1 MTAPPN
7 TLIMVFG
14 PGGSLTRWEGLRR
27 LEREKT
33 LLKGLLSVVP
43 HIIFVSITG
52 ERDRQ
57 IAGELSDELG
67 GRIDAI
73 ALDQPDEEIGEG
85 RPVHERVLARLG
97 GSASVV
103 IQTMQLDDG
112 GISHRLIHPLRRA
125 GVRAALVARGGSIGS
140 RVLASRYGSHS
151 YEAIA
156 AGNREREICKQA
168 QIVVGVSECM
178 IDELCWRYGINPSRT
193 RVIPHVVDQSLE
205 PVDTEQRDQDLLL
218 TVGELTDSG
227 GVETILRAIASLN
240 EETQQRLRL
249 EVIGEG
255 PERSALSALAVEL
268 GVRAEFKGRRPHAEV
283 IERMR
288 SCAVFL
294 HASTHRRLSRSV
306 LEAMSHGAPVIVT
319 DTTEY
324 DGFVDNGATGIR
336 VKSTPDAFAFGLANM
351 IEDASWREMIGS
363 SAARVVRYRC
373 GIDRMID
380 MNRRAFSDALAIAP
394 ASISPKARRAG

>member
-1 MTAPPN
+1 MSSPPN

-14 PGGSLTRWEGLRR
+14 PSGSLTRWEGLRR

-43 HIIFVSITG
+43 HIIFVGLTG
-52 ERDRQ
+52 ERDRE

-85 RPVHERVLARLG
+85 RSAYERVLARLG
-97 GSASVV
+97 GSSSVV

-112 GISHRLIHPLRRA
+112 GISHNLIHPLRRT

-140 RVLASRYGSHS
+140 RVLAARHGSHS

-168 QIVVGVSECM
+168 QIVVGVSDCM
-178 IDELCWRYGINPSRT
+178 IDELCWRFGINPSRT
-193 RVIPHVVDQSLE
+193 RVIPHFVDQSLE
-205 PVDTEQRDQDLLL
+205 PVETGQRDKDLLL
-218 TVGELTDSG
+218 TVGELTESG
-227 GVETILRAIASLN
+227 GIETVIRAIAALN
-240 EETQQRLRL
+240 KDTRERLRL

-255 PERSALSALAVEL
+255 PERTALQTLAGEQ
-268 GVRAEFKGRRPHAEV
+268 GVRVEFMGRRPHAEV

-288 SCAVFL
+288 ACAVFL
-294 HASTHRRLSRSV
+294 HASKQRRLSRSV
-306 LEAMSHGAPVIVT
+306 LEAMSHGCPVIVT

-324 DGFVDNGATGIR
+324 DGFVDNGSTGIR
-336 VKSTPDAFAFGLANM
+336 VKPTPDAFAFGIANM

-373 GIDRMID
+373 GIDRVID
-380 MNRRAFSDALAIAP
+380 MNRRALSDALAIAP